1 MGDQDDATGRRFGDL
16 LRDLRERAGLTQE
29 ELAERAGLTPH
40 AVSAL
45 ERGARTRPY
54 PHTVRSLAEA
64 LGVSEAERTA
74 LVASVPRRRGT
85 ALTTTLPPAPRQ
97 GQNGGPLLPPGLLVP
112 PTELYGRGP
121 DVAAVAGMARSD
133 SRLITLTGPG
143 GVGKTRLA
151 AAVSDRLAGDYQD
164 GVVQVSLAPLAE
176 ADAVV
181 PTVGRALGLTNGDGP
196 DALRAVATH
205 LHPLRLLLV
214 LDNFEHLLSAATD
227 VGHLVAACPGLTVLV
242 SSRSPLRL
250 RSEREYAVAPLALP
264 AVDVATTE
272 ELAASPAGALLLDRA
287 RAVVPR
293 LEPTGDDVR
302 ALAELCRRLAG
313 LPLAIELAGAHLRV
327 LDPPTLLERLND
339 VMATS
344 SARDLPERQRTMRA
358 TLDWSYGLLRDE
370 QQRLFR
376 LLGVF
381 RGGATLDV
389 VEAVAGETGTVPSG
403 SVLAVLSELVEHSL
417 VVTRAGADGRHR
429 YDLLEPVAQYARSLL
444 VGEESVAAARAH
456 ARVFLELAELA
467 AVGYERADQV
477 AWLARTEAEEAN
489 LLVAADRSL
498 DLADVPTAGRISWS
512 LWLYWWLRGQ
522 VHVGRRRAE
531 QILAAGG
538 LSPSLLG
545 RVRLTAA
552 TMSYAGGD
560 LEASAAHW
568 AEAYRVGV
576 QDGDPEVSCKAAAGI
591 GLAALGTGDVTT
603 AGRQFREALVAGDE
617 AGEAGVWLRS
627 LAHVWLG
634 TVLLLGSD
642 HAAAVAQIEQ
652 GLELARGRG
661 DRLSTYIALYNLS
674 LVAIAQGDHDRAR
687 DHLEEG
693 IRLSEQ
699 TQDMANLAYF
709 LEGLAVVE
717 GAGRRHHRVAGLLG
731 AALGLRETVGAN
743 VYGYYVPDESLRA
756 AAEEAARS
764 ALGDDAYDDTADAG
778 RALEL
783 PDVVRLGLDEELL
796 AEGVSA

>member
-1 MGDQDDATGRRFGDL
+1 MRGQGDDTVGRFGAL
-16 LRDLRERAGLTQE
+16 LRELRERGGLTQE
-29 ELAERAGLTPH
+29 ELAERAGLTSH

-64 LGVSEAERTA
+64 VGASEAERSM
-74 LVASVPRRRGT
+74 LIASVPRRGGT
-85 ALTTTLPPAPRQ
+85 GSPTAPAARRVADDALHPQ
-97 GQNGGPLLPPGLLVP
+97 SGLLVP
-112 PTELYGRGP
+112 PTQLYGREP
-121 DVAAVAGMARSD
+121 DVAAIVAMVRSGC
-133 SRLITLTGPG
+133 RMVTLTGPG

-151 AAVSDRLAGDYQD
+151 AAVSQTLEADYPD

-176 ADAVV
+176 AEAVV
-181 PTVGRALGLTNGDGP
+181 LTVGRALGLTGGDGP
-196 DALRAVATH
+196 DVLRTVAAH

-214 LDNFEHLLSAATD
+214 LDNFEHLLSAAAA
-227 VGHLVAACPGLTVLV
+227 VGHLVAACPRLTVLA

-250 RSEREYAVAPLALP
+250 RGEREYTVAPLALP
-264 AVDVATTE
+264 AEDVATVDD
-272 ELAASPAGALLLDRA
+272 LAGSPAGALLLDRA
-287 RAVVPR
+287 RAISPR
-293 LEPTGDDVR
+293 LDPTGDDVR

-313 LPLAIELAGAHLRV
+313 LPLAIELAAAHLRV
-327 LDPPTLLERLND
+327 LDPPTLLERVND

-358 TLDWSYGLLRDE
+358 ALDWSFGLLDAD

-381 RGGATLDV
+381 RGGATLDA
-389 VEAVAGETGTVPSG
+389 VEAVAGETGAVPPG
-403 SVLAVLSELVEHSL
+403 AVLGVLSELVEQSL
-417 VVTRAGADGRHR
+417 VVVRAGEDGRHR
-429 YDLLEPVAQYARSLL
+429 YDMLEPVAQYARSLL
-444 VGEESVAAARAH
+444 VGEESVRAAASH
-456 ARVFLELAELA
+456 ARVFVELAERA
-467 AVGYERADQV
+467 ALGYERSDQV
-477 AWLARTEAEEAN
+477 GWLARSEVEEAN
-489 LLVAADRSL
+489 LLVAVDRAL
-498 DLADVPTAGRISWS
+498 DLGDLESAGRIAWA

-531 QILAAGG
+531 QILAAGE
-538 LSPSLLG
+538 LPPRLAG

-568 AEAYRVGV
+568 AEAYRLGTRT
-576 QDGDPEVSCKAAAGI
+576 DDAEVVCKAGAGI
-591 GLAALGTGDVTT
+591 GLAALGNGDLAT
-603 AGRQFREALVAGDE
+603 ARTQFREALAAGDE

-634 TVLLLGSD
+634 TVLLLESD
-642 HAAAVAQIEQ
+642 HAAAVDQIEQ

-674 LVAIAQGDHDRAR
+674 QVAIAQDDHERAR
-687 DHLEEG
+687 THLEEG

-717 GAGRRHHRVAGLLG
+717 GARSRHHRVAGLLG
-731 AALGLRETVGAN
+731 AAVGLRETVGAN
-743 VYGYYVPDESLRA
+743 VYAYYVPDESLRA
-756 AAEEAARS
+756 AAEEAARA
-764 ALGDDAYDDTADAG
+764 ALGADAYDDTADAG

-796 AEGVSA
+796 AGGVSA